1 MAVPDG
7 NVFPI
12 KTEIIRDQVSP
23 VEAIDVI
30 RQGMRQAVI
39 SGSAASLANAPV
51 ELAGKT
57 GTAEYSASE
66 PPHAWFTGFGPYK
79 NPELVITILI
89 ERGQGGNISATPIA
103 KKMFEY
109 YFSP

>member
-1 MAVPDG
+1 MVL
-7 NVFPI
+7 F
-12 KTEIIRDQVSP
+12 IRDQVSP

-57 GTAEYSASE
+57 GTAQWSSTKE
-66 PPHAWFTGFGPYK
+66 PHAWFTSFAPY
-79 NPELVITILI
+79 EHSEIVVTVLV
-89 ERGQGGNISATPIA
+89 EEGGEGSAIAAPIA
-103 KKMFEY
+103 REFY
-109 YFSP
+109 QWWGTNRLR